1 MPPSYECVL
10 RKKVCLIRETAAE
23 LSTYIGREMH
33 GCTYGKKR
41 IVVASGKSQMA
52 ANNYELSQ
60 RFHFRLG

>member
-23 LSTYIGREMH
+23 LSSTYIGREMH

-52 ANNYELSQ
+52 ANN
-60 RFHFRLG
+60 

>member
-41 IVVASGKSQMA
+41 IVVASGKSQRA
-52 ANNYELSQ
+52 ANNYEL
-60 RFHFRLG
+60 

>member
-23 LSTYIGREMH
+23 ELSTYIGREMH

-41 IVVASGKSQMA
+41 IVVPCGKSQMA
-52 ANNYELSQ
+52 ANNYEL
-60 RFHFRLG
+60 